1 MKNCSLNMAYKN
13 TVHPTSTL
21 YWYVSHQIIKGC
33 NSIAIV
39 LFSCQ
44 NSLHECINV
53 RLRPGKLQSNNCHLE
68 DDDWQAEPRLS
79 ILSNNQGTQE
89 GINSIH
95 LGVGC
100 WEWQWDNELLL
111 PVTCILQKR
120 ISKQLNENS
129 YWCAK
134 LFI

>member
-44 NSLHECINV
+44 NFFHECINV
-53 RLRPGKLQSNNCHLE
+53 RLRPGKLQSNNCHLQ
-68 DDDWQAEPRLS
+68 DDDWQAEPRLN

-95 LGVGC
+95 LGV
-100 WEWQWDNELLL
+100 
-111 PVTCILQKR
+111 
-120 ISKQLNENS
+120 ENDS
-129 YWCAK
+129 EIMSCYYQ
-134 LFI
+134 

>member
-1 MKNCSLNMAYKN
+1 MKNCSLNMANKN

-44 NSLHECINV
+44 NFLHECINV
-53 RLRPGKLQSNNCHLE
+53 RLRPGKLQ
-68 DDDWQAEPRLS
+68 DDDWQAEPRLN

-95 LGVGC
+95 LGV
-100 WEWQWDNELLL
+100 
-111 PVTCILQKR
+111 
-120 ISKQLNENS
+120 ENDS
-129 YWCAK
+129 EIMSCYYQ
-134 LFI
+134 